1 MSLSLSHP
9 VYSIQSS
16 AILQYVTYRASLL
29 IKNLIEKELCSLLLS
44 SIHISVLL
52 VNGLFTS
59 LQSYIN
65 LKTLEID
72 TDIYVLTYL
81 WVA

>member
-9 VYSIQSS
+9 VSSIQLS
-16 AILQYVTYRASLL
+16 AILQYATYRASPL
-29 IKNLIEKELCSLLLS
+29 IKILIEKELCSLLLS
-44 SIHISVLL
+44 SIHITVLL